1 MIHQP
6 LTAEETSKA
15 TEHIKAIE
23 KALDET
29 VGTIPGRT
37 LAQIVTGERGERL
50 KVKLYERDIGVL
62 KYLCKIAHHQLL
74 EASHASA
81 S

>member
-37 LAQIVTGERGERL
+37 LAQMLRDKGADPILE
-50 KVKLYERDIGVL
+50 KLA
-62 KYLCKIAHHQLL
+62 C
-74 EASHASA
+74 AS
-81 S
+81 